1 MSETINL
8 VKLKREEQRSRLFY
22 LLLLLSPFITFPL
35 GIAGLIYVDLSP
47 TATAPVHMQ
56 MIGISAPSLIYVLLL
71 FGWLS
76 PHRYVRRHMQQAL
89 LLAGLRLA
97 SSLLFW
103 VFLEVNY
110 FWFLINGSL
119 WLFGSIWGWQQVT
132 RGDCWLM
139 RQLGEGNQLPRPWA
153 KAQPGPVQKPP
164 PAARLNVISSLDGQ
178 EALSRAQFLLE
189 RRQVEQ
195 AVVYLTAAFR
205 TGPTEVKQQALA
217 RLEAIG
223 EVELF

>member
-8 VKLKREEQRSRLFY
+8 VKLKEEEQRSRRFY
-22 LLLLLSPFITFPL
+22 LLLLLAPFITVPW
-35 GIAGLIYVDLSP
+35 GIAGLIYVDLTP
-47 TATAPVHMQ
+47 TATAPLHLRL
-56 MIGISAPSLIYVLLL
+56 IAISAPSLIYVLLL

-76 PHRYVRRHMQQAL
+76 PHLYVRRHMQQAL

-103 VFLEVNY
+103 VFLEVEG
-110 FWFLINGSL
+110 FWFPVNGSL
-119 WLFGSIWGWQQVT
+119 WLFGSIWGANQLS

-139 RQLGEGNQLPRPWA
+139 RQLGEAKQLPRPWA
-153 KAQPGPVQKPP
+153 KGPAEVIDTLGTAQRALTEG
-164 PAARLNVISSLDGQ
+164 AFLMIGS
-178 EALSRAQFLLE
+178 EAPK
-189 RRQVEQ
+189 Q
-195 AVVYLTAAFR
+195 AVAPLLTAFR
-205 TGPTEVKQQALA
+205 TGAPDVRQKAIA